1 MIPAAPLQR
10 CRLLVRPAGVRRGTE
25 GPRLDSRDRLRSQ
38 KGRTRHA
45 PGLQTAPCPPPRQP
59 RRRRGGQGRRFLFV
73 FGAGARGHGAP
84 APLRALELS
93 HQHAP
98 DWAGGASRQAAFV
111 VQPECA
117 AFLDHDRQEGPARG
131 ACTTVCTGARRSLCR
146 LPSLTPAGVIARRD
160 FPRQSLL
167 ASCAATPVH
176 LKKPEAARLRLAGGE
191 GAPRRSL
198 FAGVTVVLGR
208 RAAPRTGRAVSG
220 A

>member
-160 FPRQSLL
+160 FPRQSCRGGVAHSPGKLCGNTRPL
-167 ASCAATPVH
+167 E
-176 LKKPEAARLRLAGGE
+176 EA
-191 GAPRRSL
+191 
-198 FAGVTVVLGR
+198 
-208 RAAPRTGRAVSG
+208 
-220 A
+220 